1 MTRYTDNSGNDA
13 ERRRRSTRS
22 GSRSADPASRGTGE
36 RSSGSGRTR
45 RTAGSGESTGRS
57 SASRRRASG
66 TRSSDEI
73 QYDQNLTPRRY
84 TNRRSDIQEM
94 EQELAEAEREGKER
108 KKRRAARKRKEQARR
123 KRVRMIRLLVLA
135 AVVILCGILLV
146 RCALGR
152 RDDGG
157 QGEKV
162 ITNSADYSAVS
173 STSTEAVPEENTEND
188 VSLAAVGDNL
198 IHPRIYEQAQARSLN
213 GGYDFTYT
221 YQDVKSFI
229 KKHEI
234 AWINC
239 ETLINDDIEP
249 AGYPYFST
257 PAACGEALYEAGFNV
272 FSIGN
277 NHSYDLG
284 VEGIE
289 ATLNFW
295 QIEMPDDIVVT
306 GLWDV
311 VTVEGSEPY
320 EETYTNYAYY
330 DEEGNWRGTDGE
342 GNIYYFDEYGEVV
355 YTGEKYT
362 VTVPAETTVAYNDIP
377 IYRCSNGK
385 TVAFLT
391 YTEMTNGD
399 DSASAPR
406 GATAEV
412 IYLWQTDIIKEQI
425 EIADRAADAVVVSC
439 HWGTEDDH
447 TITDDQRK
455 EAQFVADCGA
465 DLIIGCHP
473 HVIQDAE
480 WIETEDGRKVFCA
493 YSLGNFISTQQSA
506 DNMIGLALDCTLR
519 FRDEGAKESDPEVTI
534 VDPKLIPL
542 ITDYGTNG
550 TDCHVTWFEGYTS
563 AQASAHG
570 ITDTYPNFSL
580 DYIRRQLTDYVDP
593 EFLQMD

>member
-1 MTRYTDNSGNDA
+1 MKTRPDSGRRTEDA
-13 ERRRRSTRS
+13 PARRSSS
-22 GSRSADPASRGTGE
+22 GRKGR
-36 RSSGSGRTR
+36 SGSGR
-45 RTAGSGESTGRS
+45 SGNRS
-57 SASRRRASG
+57 SA
-66 TRSSDEI
+66 EI
-73 QYDQNLTPRRY
+73 QYDQNLTPRRR
-84 TNRRSDIQEM
+84 TNLNQDIREL
-94 EQELAEAEREGKER
+94 EQDLVDAEREGEER
-108 KKRRAARKRKEQARR
+108 RKRRAAKKRQENARR
-123 KRVRMIRLLVLA
+123 QRTRMIRLIVLG
-135 AVVILCGILLV
+135 VILILCAVLLV
-146 RCALGR
+146 RCALKR
-152 RDDGG
+152 RGG
-157 QGEKV
+157 GNQKEGESV
-162 ITNSADYSAVS
+162 IANSADLSSVS
-173 STSTEAVPEENTEND
+173 STSEEAAVEDSSND
-188 VSLAAVGDNL
+188 ITLAAVGDNL
-198 IHPRIYEQAQARSLN
+198 IHQRIYEQAASRSLN
-213 GGYDFTYT
+213 GGYDFSYT
-221 YQDVKSFI
+221 YQDVKAFI
-229 KKHEI
+229 KKHEL

-239 ETLINDDIEP
+239 ETLINDDIDP

-257 PAACGEALYEAGFNV
+257 PAECGEALYEAGFNV
-272 FSIGN
+272 FSICN

-289 ATLNFW
+289 ATLKFW
-295 QIEMPDDIVVT
+295 QIEMPDDIIVT

-320 EETYTNYAYY
+320 EETYTNYTYY
-330 DEEGNWRGTDGE
+330 DEEGNWRATDNE
-342 GNIYYFDEYGEVV
+342 GNIYYFDEYGNVV

-399 DSASAPR
+399 DNASAPR

-412 IYLWQTDIIKEQI
+412 IYLWQKDIVKEQI

-447 TITDDQRK
+447 DITSDQRQ

-480 WIETEDGRKVFCA
+480 WIEAEDGRKVFCA
-493 YSLGNFISTQQSA
+493 YSLGNFISTQQSP
-506 DNMIGLALDCTLR
+506 DNMIGLALDCKLR
-519 FRDEGAKESDPEVTI
+519 FKDAGAKASDPEVTI

-550 TDCHVTWFEGYTS
+550 TDCHVTWFEGYSS

-580 DYIRRQLTDYVDP
+580 DYIRTQLTDYVDP
-593 EFLQMD
+593 EFLEM